1 MQSKRM
7 MLRWIAS
14 AIVGFSC
21 LLPTEAAAQR
31 AATHGSIVG
40 AALAGADLC
49 SSVFMNA
56 MNPSDP
62 RTLNQLYE
70 SAGWHAAESE
80 PAHFPD
86 PDIGNSFGVAD
97 LASGVSGRVVS
108 ALGRSATS
116 GGTRCNILLL
126 SAPGARDLLLHE
138 LDSSSIWTALEI
150 GNIPNTRMYGRRTE
164 SPIADIG
171 LTIMWGARGEENRDL
186 EAYLSVSLIPKSSI
200 TTGVYPPAS

>member
-1 MQSKRM
+1 

-14 AIVGFSC
+14 AIVSFSC
-21 LLPTEAAAQR
+21 LLPSGAAAQR
-31 AATHGSIVG
+31 AAPHQSIAE

-49 SSVFMNA
+49 SNVFMNA
-56 MNPSDP
+56 MDPSGQ

-70 SAGWHAAESE
+70 ASGWHAAESQ
-80 PAHFPD
+80 PAHFPER
-86 PDIGNSFGVAD
+86 DIGNYFGVAD

-108 ALGRSATS
+108 ALGQSATS
-116 GGTRCNILLL
+116 GGTRCKVLLL
-126 SAPGARDLLLHE
+126 AAPGARDLLLRE
-138 LDSSSIWTALEI
+138 LDSSPIWTPLQI
-150 GNIPNTRMYGRRTE
+150 GSIPNTRMYGRVTG

-200 TTGVYPPAS
+200 TTGVYPPAN